1 MTKSNHDAS
10 RDEQH
15 GLRGPSDDEL
25 SARRAELEGVI
36 EEATRD
42 FIKTIE
48 KSVASG
54 AMTAEEAS
62 VEIER
67 FKRELAQ
74 LTGPSG
80 SASNG

>member
-1 MTKSNHDAS
+1 MTKSDDAS
-10 RDEQH
+10 RDERRELP
-15 GLRGPSDDEL
+15 GLPDQEF

-62 VEIER
+62 AEIER

-74 LTGPSG
+74 ITGPSG
-80 SASNG
+80 AS

>member
-1 MTKSNHDAS
+1 MTKSDDAS
-10 RDEQH
+10 RDERR
-15 GLRGPSDDEL
+15 GLPGLSDQEF

-54 AMTAEEAS
+54 AMSAEEAS
-62 VEIER
+62 AEIER

-74 LTGPSG
+74 ITGPSG
-80 SASNG
+80 AS

>member
-1 MTKSNHDAS
+1 M
-10 RDEQH
+10 
-15 GLRGPSDDEL
+15 
-25 SARRAELEGVI
+25 I

-62 VEIER
+62 AEIER

-74 LTGPSG
+74 ITGPSG
-80 SASNG
+80 AS

>member
-1 MTKSNHDAS
+1 MTKSDNDAS
-10 RDEQH
+10 RDERR
-15 GLRGPSDDEL
+15 GLPELSDEDV
-25 SARRAELEGVI
+25 SARRAELESVI

-62 VEIER
+62 AEIER
-67 FKRELAQ
+67 FTRELAQ
-74 LTGPSG
+74 ITGPSG
-80 SASNG
+80 AS